1 MNSERITKII
11 SFLETVD
18 SFKSVYRAAYLANH
32 HRHESDAEH
41 AWHTSLFA
49 LLLYK
54 EVNFEDVSNPAFK
67 RRDAWI
73 TSVDIA
79 HTLKLI
85 LIHDL
90 VEIYAGDTFVYD
102 VKGYQDKSKR
112 EQAAANKLF
121 SLLPEDLQALMHG
134 WWEEF
139 EAAKTPEAQFAQAMD
154 SLQGFA
160 QNLFGGGRVWQER
173 QVTEAMS
180 RSRNQDAI
188 ALDPALAEVFQA
200 LYQKAKHENLWATN
214 S

>member
-1 MNSERITKII
+1 MTSERVTQII
-11 SFLETVD
+11 SFLETID
-18 SFKSVYRAAYLANH
+18 SFKSIYRAAYLANH

-54 EVNFEDVSNPAFK
+54 EVDFE
-67 RRDAWI
+67 
-73 TSVDIA
+73 VDIA
-79 HTLKLI
+79 HILKLI

-102 VKGYQDKSKR
+102 VKGYLDKSKR

-121 SLLPEDLQALMHG
+121 SLLPEDLQILVHQ

>member
-11 SFLETVD
+11 SFLETID
-18 SFKSVYRAAYLANH
+18 QFKSIYRAAYLANQ

-54 EVNFEDVSNPAFK
+54 EVAFE
-67 RRDAWI
+67 
-73 TSVDIA
+73 VDIA
-79 HTLKLI
+79 HILKLI

-90 VEIYAGDTFVYD
+90 VEIYAGDTFVHD
-102 VKGYQDKSKR
+102 AKGYLDKSKR
-112 EQAAANKLF
+112 EQLAANKLF
-121 SLLPEDLQALMHG
+121 SLLPEDLQTLVHG
-134 WWEEF
+134 WWQEF

-214 S
+214 SQATDN